1 MKHSQ
6 RDFLQGLSAKAAI
19 GKAKVFLKLLVHG
32 VFLKLLVHG
41 VYKKFFALASSKE
54 FLDTQVAIECG
65 FTLKRLRDMT
75 RTYRKNLCC
84 VFSCPLPFSVFE
96 VFVF

>member
-1 MKHSQ
+1 MFKYEYLVIIYLFIYFHALKHSQ

-75 RTYRKNLCC
+75 RTYSQ
-84 VFSCPLPFSVFE
+84 VF
-96 VFVF
+96 

>member
-1 MKHSQ
+1 MFKYEYLVIIYLFIYFHALKHSQ

-19 GKAKVFLKLLVHG
+19 GKAK

-75 RTYRKNLCC
+75 RTYSQ
-84 VFSCPLPFSVFE
+84 VF
-96 VFVF
+96 